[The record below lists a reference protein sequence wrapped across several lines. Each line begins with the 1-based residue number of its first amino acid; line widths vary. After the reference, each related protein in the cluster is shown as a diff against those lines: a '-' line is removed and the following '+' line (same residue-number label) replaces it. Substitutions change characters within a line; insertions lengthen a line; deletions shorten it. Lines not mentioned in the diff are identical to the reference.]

1 MWLQEREFGVDSDA
15 FIVSVGR
22 KTGNTGRPQATVKDG
37 NTVHAAVGVRD
48 FTNAGHELRI
58 AHLHRSSTGG
68 VHQVAE
74 LLVKYGAPPSILS
87 GDPAC
92 VFLKLTL
99 RWLCV

>member
-1 MWLQEREFGVDSDA
+1 VRLQEREFGVDSDA

-22 KTGNTGRPQATVKDG
+22 KTGNTGKAQATMKDG

-58 AHLHRSSTGG
+58 AHLHHSADG

-92 VFLKLTL
+92 VFLN
-99 RWLCV
+99 